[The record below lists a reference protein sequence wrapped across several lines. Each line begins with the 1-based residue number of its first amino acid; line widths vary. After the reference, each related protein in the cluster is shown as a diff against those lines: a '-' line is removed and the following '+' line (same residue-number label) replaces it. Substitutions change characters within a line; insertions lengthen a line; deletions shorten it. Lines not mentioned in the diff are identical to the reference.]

1 MQILGVG
8 SAEIKLSTPTFS
20 ATTAANGG
28 WTATITNYDAANT
41 YTLST
46 TSGSVSRSGS
56 TITASGL
63 SNGSSSTVSVYA
75 SRTGFATS
83 STGTVTGTSI
93 PNCSSCTYAYTTT
106 EGGNCGTCGIFGNI
120 HIVCYDIF
128 WYTGSPNPC
137 IGCPPAIGSWYN
149 CVGYCCPVCN
159 TYCEEYVSR

>member
-8 SAEIKLSTPTFS
+8 SAEIKLDTPTFS

-46 TSGSVSRSGS
+46 TSGSVSRTGS

-75 SRTGFATS
+75 SQTGFATS

-93 PNCSSCTYAYTTT
+93 PSCSTCTYAFTTT
-106 EGGNCGTCGIFGNI
+106 EGGNCGTCFIFGNNY
-120 HIVCYDIF
+120 IVCYDIYH
-128 WYTGSPNPC
+128 YTGSPNPC
-137 IGCPPAIGSWYN
+137 IGCNAAIGSWYA
-149 CVGYCCPVCN
+149 CSPGGYSSCCGNPC
-159 TYCEEYVSR
+159 YRC